1 MDFSEFRET
10 YPLRAPD
17 ETKIRNR
24 DELKLIPLGVER
36 FLFPDDA
43 RPENIIYSD
52 VPRSHVDRGELY
64 LWVVAAN
71 DATFALES
79 TPFGQELETG
89 KIKHTNLTGGAD
101 AHCGGELWFVSEG
114 HVLVGGSSG
123 RYGPKSEE
131 ELADVAMAF
140 KSEGFQVASLGYDEE
155 TGYPATVLV
164 GEPKWL

>member
-1 MDFSEFRET
+1 MDFSEFRMT

-17 ETKIRNR
+17 ATKIRNQ
-24 DELKLIPLGVER
+24 DELKLIPLGHER
-36 FLFPDDA
+36 LVFPADVQA
-43 RPENIIYSD
+43 ANLTYSD
-52 VPRSHVDRGELY
+52 APRSHIDRGELY

-79 TPFGQELETG
+79 TPFGHQLETG
-89 KIKHTNLTGGAD
+89 KVKHTNLTGGAD
-101 AHCGGELWFVSEG
+101 AHCGGELWFISESQ
-114 HVLVGGSSG
+114 VLVGGSSG
-123 RYGPKSEE
+123 RYGPKSEK